1 VVGPVLSDRPSDTD
15 TIRLVSLVPLIAFGV
30 ADVRSTA
37 RTGAGDLG
45 RNASPIRRFLDDLG
59 E

>member
-1 VVGPVLSDRPSDTD
+1 
-15 TIRLVSLVPLIAFGV
+15 VSLVPLIAFGV